1 MEIIF
6 SKPDNIDSWLRLAAE
21 VEAIFGPM
29 VDVPEFRAGLI
40 QAMQENRALGA
51 ISDGTLV
58 GGIIFDTDT
67 NEILWLVVSNAA
79 RGKGIGRCLIGEA
92 INHLDSNR
100 PIRVQTYDSTIEIG
114 AAARALY
121 SEFGFRDL
129 RDGGLNPAGL
139 PTRIMERSIS
149 GK

>member
-79 RGKGIGRCLIGEA
+79 EEKV
-92 INHLDSNR
+92 S
-100 PIRVQTYDSTIEIG
+100 
-114 AAARALY
+114 AAP
-121 SEFGFRDL
+121 DW
-129 RDGGLNPAGL
+129 
-139 PTRIMERSIS
+139 
-149 GK
+149 